1 MQDQTPAKPLTAIQ
15 QVSDADMAIFVGK
28 DWDKFGP
35 TGRSLKYKE
44 IPKGVFSLKNTNW
57 LALLAAPVWFA
68 YRKMFLSLLAYIA
81 FVYGFETILD
91 QLFHQG
97 LPGVVYAVAAMQ
109 LSRMLYFY
117 VNAPRVL
124 EIRKSGINEDAIKQD
139 LAKAGG
145 VSELA
150 LGIGLLIVALF
161 IGFIFL
167 GMPKIP
173 SEDMHNIMDGMQK
186 EQLENQQQDGQPTDG
201 SISSD
206 NPAVPKK

>member
-1 MQDQTPAKPLTAIQ
+1 MQDQTPVKPLSAIL
-15 QVSDADMAIFVGK
+15 QVNDSDVAIFVGK
-28 DWDKFGP
+28 DWEKFEP
-35 TGRSLKYKE
+35 TWRTLKYKE
-44 IPKGVFSLKNTNW
+44 QPKGVFSLKNTNW

-68 YRKMFLSLLAYIA
+68 YRKMFLSLLAYMA

-97 LPGVVYAVAAMQ
+97 LPGVVYAVVAMQ

-124 EIRKSGINEDAIKQD
+124 EIRQSGTNEESIKQA

-161 IGFIFL
+161 IVLIFS
-167 GMPKIP
+167 GMAKTPG
-173 SEDMHNIMDGMQK
+173 EDMHNIIDNLQK
-186 EQLENQQQDGQPTDG
+186 EQLENSQQDGQPTDG
-201 SISSD
+201 SISTD
-206 NPAVPKK
+206 NPAIPKK